1 MMSTWPGLV
10 SPSRFGSTS
19 CSHLRVGTLS
29 EKTTARA
36 GLAGPTPIS
45 LSLATSAA
53 SLAESSSVICSASC
67 LSVVS
72 ACLSGSSVAFFRR
85 FSAVFARA
93 LCEERNALSSVYGNR
108 RRSLRDSWGVVAEPG
123 GGELVE
129 DPLLSPGGRAADR
142 LGRAAFAPL
151 AADLVRHLGAD
162 LGAADIEV
170 LDVLRLVLALVG
182 DGGRVE
188 HADQLGEGLRV
199 AVVRGGAGQQQGVG
213 VLGEPPRQLVAEAGF
228 PDEVVRLVDDDR
240 VPAACCRGG
249 AGTRRP

>member
-1 MMSTWPGLV
+1 MMSTWPGFV

-72 ACLSGSSVAFFRR
+72 ACLSGSSVAFFSR

-108 RRSLRDSWGVVAEPG
+108 RRSLVTPGAWLPSQVAVSSSKTRSSFGVAG
-123 GGELVE
+123 QRIG
-129 DPLLSPGGRAADR
+129 

-151 AADLVRHLGAD
+151 AADLVGHLGAD

-170 LDVLRLVLALVG
+170 LDVLRPRTCACRRWRP
-182 DGGRVE
+182 GR
-188 HADQLGEGLRV
+188 
-199 AVVRGGAGQQQGVG
+199 
-213 VLGEPPRQLVAEAGF
+213 
-228 PDEVVRLVDDDR
+228 
-240 VPAACCRGG
+240 AC
-249 AGTRRP
+249 